1 MCVYGRMGGICMCV
15 REMGNVCVRVYGC
28 NMCLCLCV
36 CVVCVSVL
44 CANISVC
51 VYVCVCVCVWES
63 ERASAHPQASEHA
76 CALFVYIIQLKPA
89 RPALGSAACD
99 HERESKPELGS
110 ILSAQRQYIIESIMI
125 TFQ

>member
-1 MCVYGRMGGICMCV
+1 VFVPLCVCCV
-15 REMGNVCVRVYGC
+15 RE
-28 NMCLCLCV
+28 
-36 CVVCVSVL
+36 CVVCEHI
-44 CANISVC
+44 CVC
-51 VYVCVCVCVWES
+51 MYVYVCAYERARER

-76 CALFVYIIQLKPA
+76 CAYIVYIIQLKPA

-110 ILSAQRQYIIESIMI
+110 ILSAQRQYIIESIMFTRQYIIESIMI